1 MSDSTLTI
9 PDNLT
14 FQDAIALTQSLLAQL
29 EQGKLSEPEIQE
41 AIASLVSTLPGARGF
56 FVTYL
61 TDERPFAD
69 NQTPAVIDA
78 LRHNTETIADIIVKN
93 IAMSTAMAITHQRNQ
108 DEEMATS
115 SQRVRSRSAKIIKL
129 LQLPEVQERSQQLY
143 ASATTGNGSYQEFL
157 SRWGYDPEQRQAI
170 ALALEPLTQQGNKPA
185 LHILGMMVDN
195 FRDES

>member
-1 MSDSTLTI
+1 MSNSTLTI
-9 PDNLT
+9 PDNVT
-14 FQDAIALTQSLLAQL
+14 FEDAIALTQTLLAQL
-29 EQGKLSEPEIQE
+29 EQGKLSEPKIQN

-69 NQTPAVIDA
+69 NPTPAVIEA
-78 LRHNTETIADIIVKN
+78 LRQNTGTISDLMVKN
-93 IAMSTAMAITHQRNQ
+93 IAMSTAMSITHQRNQ
-108 DEEMATS
+108 DEEMAAS

-157 SRWGYDPEQRQAI
+157 SRWGYDDEQRQAI
-170 ALALEPLTQQGNKPA
+170 AQALEPL
-185 LHILGMMVDN
+185 I
-195 FRDES
+195 S

>member
-9 PDNLT
+9 PDNVT
-14 FQDAIALTQSLLAQL
+14 FQDAIALTQTLLAQL
-29 EQGKLSEPEIQE
+29 ERGNLSEAELQD

-69 NQTPAVIDA
+69 NPTPAVIDA
-78 LRHNTETIADIIVKN
+78 LRYNTERISDLMVKN
-93 IAMSTAMAITHQRNQ
+93 IAMSTAMSITHQRNQ
-108 DEEMATS
+108 DEKMAAS

-170 ALALEPLTQQGNKPA
+170 AQALEPL
-185 LHILGMMVDN
+185 I
-195 FRDES
+195 S